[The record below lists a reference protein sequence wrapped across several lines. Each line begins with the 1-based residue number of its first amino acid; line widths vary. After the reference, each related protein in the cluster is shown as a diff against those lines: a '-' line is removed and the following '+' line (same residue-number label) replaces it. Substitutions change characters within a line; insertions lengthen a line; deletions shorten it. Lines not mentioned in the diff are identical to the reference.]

1 MLALLTGQ
9 RKSNVLQM
17 QWSEIDLRKAEESW
31 RIPGRKTKTKRNYVV
46 ALTPDAAAI
55 LARRIQSKTTDYV
68 FPSESQSSNKPY
80 RASIQHAWAR
90 ICDRAGFD
98 DLNIHDLRHTAGTW
112 MALNGASA
120 FQIKEALQHANVAT
134 SQRYIHMAN
143 SDVRSV
149 MAAAQANARAS
160 SR

>member
-1 MLALLTGQ
+1 
-9 RKSNVLQM
+9 
-17 QWSEIDLRKAEESW
+17 
-31 RIPGRKTKTKRNYVV
+31 
-46 ALTPDAAAI
+46 
-55 LARRIQSKTTDYV
+55 
-68 FPSESQSSNKPY
+68 
-80 RASIQHAWAR
+80 
-90 ICDRAGFD
+90 
-98 DLNIHDLRHTAGTW
+98 